1 MLGQRMK
8 SENELSAIVV
18 DLCLQIHSSLGPGLL
33 ESVYERVLEK
43 SLNDR
48 GLFVE
53 RQKAIPITFNGLVF
67 DEGFRADLI
76 VENKLLLEL
85 KSVEKLKAVHF
96 KQVLTYIKLMDL
108 KLGLLLN
115 FGDKLMKDGIKRIVN
130 GL

>member
-1 MLGQRMK
+1 MK
-8 SENELSAIVV
+8 SENELSTIVV
-18 DLCLQIHSSLGPGLL
+18 DLCFHLHRDLGPGLL

-43 SLNDR
+43 CLNDK

-85 KSVEKLKAVHF
+85 KSVEELKGVHF

-115 FGDKLMKDGIKRIVN
+115 FGDKLMKDGIKRIAN
-130 GL
+130 GI